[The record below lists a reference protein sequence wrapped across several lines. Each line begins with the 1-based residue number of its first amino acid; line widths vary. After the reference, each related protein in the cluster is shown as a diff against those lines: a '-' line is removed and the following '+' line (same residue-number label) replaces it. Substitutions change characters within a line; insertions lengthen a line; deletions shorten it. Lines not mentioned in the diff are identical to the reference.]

1 MRVLTDPIE
10 IRTARAKQLRR
21 LRRQARAE
29 CVRFA
34 HRFAK
39 GARAALVQFTVACGF
54 LAIWMASLAI
64 MTMSL
69 MWLLEHCTVN
79 W

>member
-10 IRTARAKQLRR
+10 IRNARAKQLRR
-21 LRRQARAE
+21 LRRQLKME
-29 CVRFA
+29 CVHLV
-34 HRFAK
+34 HRFAE

-54 LAIWMASLAI
+54 FAIWMASLAI